1 MPAKKSS
8 SYRKGSYRKAGK
20 ASTKNARKRKKTPL
34 PLKAFKQSIGKKF
47 QQIKEKENDHAHGT
61 SSKSK
66 GRREGL

>member
-1 MPAKKSS
+1 MAKKSRRT
-8 SYRKGSYRKAGK
+8 YTAKKRTHTRKSGSVSKRRTK
-20 ASTKNARKRKKTPL
+20 KNAL
-34 PLKAFKQSIGKKF
+34 PLAAFKKSIGKKF